1 MFSEG
6 TETLSEDDEN
16 QHCAEPSFLVSRD
29 DTRGNEALNTEAKW
43 RWCQAQILT
52 DMSLVY
58 TFHHSSA
65 PWRGSLQP

>member
-29 DTRGNEALNTEAKW
+29 DT
-43 RWCQAQILT
+43 
-52 DMSLVY
+52 
-58 TFHHSSA
+58 
-65 PWRGSLQP
+65 